1 MKTLKEI
8 RQHTYRAQLNA
19 RNLNRYVLGT
29 EFEVAFNKADESLRE
44 EITKLICIG
53 DLYLL
58 SKLVRSETESNI
70 GDFNIRQL
78 RSVASKMGIVRYSFM
93 TKSELLIEISKRSGG
108 DEKASN

>member
-8 RQHTYRAQLNA
+8 RHHTYRAQLNA
-19 RNLNRYVLGT
+19 RNLNRYVLSA

-44 EITKLICIG
+44 EFAQLICKG

-93 TKSELLIEISKRSGG
+93 TKSELLIEISKRSK